1 MTETEYSIKYPRF
14 VFKRKLLIVALKV
27 ILKVLSRT
35 KILGIENVPKAGPVI
50 LAGNHVGPVEAALVA
65 GASPR
70 LTEFFAAGDLPLD
83 PQTKFASDSYGFIP
97 VNRGNLDRLSLR
109 RALDVLAQDGVL
121 AIFPEGGT
129 WEPTRMPAQL
139 GVALLSQRA
148 NAPVVPVGLSGVYQS
163 MGKAFKLKRPKMTV
177 RFGQPIPPFVSEA
190 SGQEL
195 KEALQAHAD
204 YVLKQIYALIDP
216 ADIERFPASVNYDF
230 AYWPTGSDEQ
240 ADGLPIE
247 GGKDLSRMLLSDIV
261 LESFRLNLRMPVD
274 ALYGSNKPVA
284 RSAFLKAL
292 DSILELLARNPGFL
306 SYRFGHEVADRQVAA
321 IHSLHRLLTD
331 DGVVKVRLT
340 SDALFRD
347 GHHEAG
353 GRDYRFV

>member
-1 MTETEYSIKYPRF
+1 MTKTEYSIKYPRF
-14 VFKRKLLIVALKV
+14 VFKRKLLIAALKV
-27 ILKVLSRT
+27 ILKALSRT
-35 KILGIENVPKAGPVI
+35 KIYGLENVPKTGPVI

-97 VNRGNLDRLSLR
+97 VNRGNLDRLSVR

-129 WEPTRMPAQL
+129 WEPTRMPAHL
-139 GVALLSQRA
+139 GVALLSQRGH
-148 NAPVVPVGLSGVYQS
+148 APVVPVGLSGVYQS

-177 RFGQPIPPFVSEA
+177 RFGQPIPPFVSSA

-204 YVLKQIYALIDP
+204 YVLKQINALIEPD
-216 ADIERFPASVNYDF
+216 DIERFPASVDYDF
-230 AYWPTGSDEQ
+230 AYWPIGADEQ
-240 ADGLPIE
+240 ANGLQVE
-247 GGKDLSRMLLSDIV
+247 GGKDLSRMLLLDII
-261 LESFRLNLRMPVD
+261 LESFRLNLHMPVD
-274 ALYGSNKPVA
+274 VLYGSDKPIE
-284 RSAFLKAL
+284 RSAFLQAL
-292 DSILELLARNPGFL
+292 DSILELLERNPGFL
-306 SYRFGHEVADRQVAA
+306 IYRFGHEVAARQVTA
-321 IHSLHRLLTD
+321 IHRLHKLLSD
-331 DGVVKVRLT
+331 NEVAKIRLT

-353 GRDYRFV
+353 TRDYQFV